1 MKAAYLVG
9 PKKFELRDVPDPAIP
24 EDGLVLEVKAC
35 GICGS
40 DLRRWAEGPPEG
52 SGGVIPGHEAAGV
65 VIAVGSKCSKFN
77 IEDRLAVAPDIHCG
91 KCWYCRRELVNLCDN
106 LRLLGITAGVPGGF
120 AEKLSLSGEVLLNGV
135 VTRIPDGL
143 TFEHAAV
150 SEPCTSVLACHTKI
164 NTGMGETI
172 VVMGGGPIGCIH
184 IGVAKSRG
192 ASVILSE
199 PSAPRRKLAE
209 RFHPDLV
216 VDPLT
221 EDLQRKVRAFTD
233 GIGADAVICANPVA
247 ETQKHAV
254 EIVRKGG
261 KVVLFGGLPKRN
273 PLTTLDGNRIHYGE
287 IEVIGSFSY
296 NPAIHA
302 KALNLLHDK
311 ILPADQ
317 LITHRFSLEAIGAAF
332 ETASGGDA
340 LKVLIAFE

>member
-1 MKAAYLVG
+1 MRAAFLTG
-9 PKKFELRDVPDPAIP
+9 PRTFELRDIPDPPVP
-24 EDGLVLEVKAC
+24 EDGLLLEVRAC

-40 DLRRWAEGPPEG
+40 DLRRWKEGPPDG

-65 VIAVGSKCSKFN
+65 VIAAGPRCGDFK
-77 IEDRLAVAPDIHCG
+77 IGDALAVAPDIHCG
-91 KCWYCRRELVNLCDN
+91 NCWYCRRELYNLCDN

-120 AEKLSLSGEVLLNGV
+120 AEKLSLTGDVISNGV

-143 TFEHAAV
+143 SFDHAAV
-150 SEPCTSVLACHTKI
+150 SEPCSSVLACHYKI
-164 NTGMGETI
+164 NTVTGETV
-172 VVMGGGPIGCIH
+172 VVMGGGPIGCVH

-209 RFHPDLV
+209 RFHPDMM

-221 EDLQRKVRAFTD
+221 EDLQRKVLAFTD
-233 GIGADAVICANPVA
+233 GVGADVVICANPVA
-247 ETQKHAV
+247 ETQKQAV
-254 EIVRKGG
+254 QIVRKGG
-261 KVVLFGGLPKRN
+261 KVVLFGGLPKQN

-296 NPAIHA
+296 HPAIHA
-302 KALNLLHDK
+302 KALDLLRKK
-311 ILPADQ
+311 ILPTDQ
-317 LITHRFSLEAIGAAF
+317 LITHRFSLAEIGAAF
-332 ETASGGDA
+332 ETASGGNV